1 MATKRTPEVI
11 ERLLGGIA
19 DGKTLRALCRE
30 EGMPNWRTVYDWIE
44 ADAELAAQVACAREI
59 GFDAIAEDVFDI
71 ADGTRASSEHVQL
84 SKMRIDTR
92 LKLLACWSPKK
103 YGNKQDVS
111 IGNKEGETLKVETKP
126 VDPMILA
133 AMTEAF
139 LTKKTD
145 Q

>member
-1 MATKRTPEVI
+1 MATKKTPEVI

-30 EGMPNWRTVYDWIE
+30 DGMPNWRTVYDWIE
-44 ADAELAAQVACAREI
+44 ADADLAAQVARAREL

>member
-1 MATKRTPEVI
+1 MATKKTPEVI
-11 ERLLGGIA
+11 KRLLDGIA

-30 EGMPNWRTVYDWIE
+30 DGMPNWRTVYDWIE

-111 IGNKEGETLKVETKP
+111 IGNKEGETLKVDSG
-126 VDPMILA
+126 VDTVALTLQLA
-133 AMTEAF
+133 EA
-139 LTKKTD
+139 LRAKGDDK
-145 Q
+145 